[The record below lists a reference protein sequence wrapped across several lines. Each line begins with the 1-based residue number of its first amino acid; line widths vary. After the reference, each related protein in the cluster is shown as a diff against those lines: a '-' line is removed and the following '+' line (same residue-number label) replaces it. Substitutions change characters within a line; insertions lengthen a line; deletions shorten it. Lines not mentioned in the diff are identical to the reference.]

1 MHGAAHGR
9 LGVQEMVD
17 RLATRE
23 LAKEH
28 YIWFS
33 VYICYVLCIG
43 CVCVCDAD
51 TAFPDPLL
59 LTFLLLLPKATVFR
73 HGTKHGSEQNGHK
86 TDELE
91 CKGDQ

>member
-28 YIWFS
+28 YIWVS

-43 CVCVCDAD
+43 CVCVCDA
-51 TAFPDPLL
+51 PPLPFQ
-59 LTFLLLLPKATVFR
+59 TPSF
-73 HGTKHGSEQNGHK
+73 
-86 TDELE
+86 
-91 CKGDQ
+91 